1 MRDYPDFVAED
12 FDFNFGALNLNLV
25 YRWEYRPG
33 STIYLVWTHSKG
45 QYQERGGSENP
56 DWDRDPL
63 WDNGFDSGF
72 PFRTEPGNTFMAKIS
87 YWFSI

>member
-33 STIYLVWTHSKG
+33 STIYLVWTHSKMR
-45 QYQERGGSENP
+45 YEERNGSTGTPEWSNDFNP
-56 DWDRDPL
+56 
-63 WDNGFDSGF
+63 GF
-72 PFRTEPGNTFMAKIS
+72 PFGVEPGNTIMAKIS
-87 YWFSI
+87 YWFRI